1 MKPRHMRPRPWVFM
15 LAVMCT
21 ASTAHA
27 QDWLA
32 GEYELVVPGHPV
44 PSRFVLV
51 ITQAADGKYRDDV
64 FAEAVDASTGRI
76 LKQPVP
82 RTAGAYAGVRVMTA
96 GEIAEM
102 RTPGLL
108 ATNVRCA
115 DVDGMLLCQIPEG
128 ASIVFEGRTLQPG
141 YFGGA
146 MHVGLIEV
154 RKRPSGADTQA
165 ASHDRREKP

>member
-1 MKPRHMRPRPWVFM
+1 MRSRPWVFT
-15 LAVMCT
+15 LALACI
-21 ASTAHA
+21 APAAHA

-32 GEYELVVPGHPV
+32 GEYEVVVPGHPA

-51 ITQAADGKYRDDV
+51 ITQVAHGQYRDDV
-64 FAEAVDASTGRI
+64 FVESVDASTGRI
-76 LKQPVP
+76 LRQPVP
-82 RTAGAYAGVRVMTA
+82 PTVGADAGVRVMTA

-102 RTPGLL
+102 RQPDLL
-108 ATNVRCA
+108 AANVRCA
-115 DVDGMLLCQIPEG
+115 GVDGMLLCQIPEG
-128 ASIVFEGRTLQPG
+128 ASIDFDGRTLQPG

-154 RKRPSGADTQA
+154 RKRTSGSGAQA